1 MTLPEITERLEE
13 IRQTW
18 RTQPAKEQLAVL
30 AELDEFLGTF
40 HQLNSADP
48 EQIDELRGRIEILMD
63 EIEILLGFEP
73 APVPDAT
80 FDHVM

>member
-13 IRQTW
+13 IHQTW

-30 AELDEFLGTF
+30 AELDDVLGSF
-40 HQLNSADP
+40 HRLISADP
-48 EQIDELRGRIEILMD
+48 DQVDELRGRIEILMD
-63 EIEILLGFEP
+63 EIEIRLGFEP
-73 APVPDAT
+73 APVPDAN